1 MSNPR
6 LAPSILDEYVQ
17 YALVQGF
24 KWVLIL
30 LLLFLLLLL
39 LSDFFWLRYLR
50 SCIGLNIHALSGS
63 YLLLEPRRFVLVR
76 TGFPWLFP
84 TDFMGQLLLRLR
96 FRSLLLIT
104 DSYCCRPFF
113 PRSTAITPVHIV
125 RTIVAFLVDHPQ
137 AFQSSFGQLP
147 GGI

>member
-1 MSNPR
+1 MSVGQYIVR
-6 LAPSILDEYVQ
+6 RTHGSTPSILDEYVQ

-84 TDFMGQLLLRLR
+84 SNFIQQPLLLRLW
-96 FRSLLLIT
+96 FRSLVLIT
-104 DSYCCRPFF
+104 YIYCRLPFF
-113 PRSTAITPVHIV
+113 G
-125 RTIVAFLVDHPQ
+125 F
-137 AFQSSFGQLP
+137 
-147 GGI
+147 